1 MTDPNQDRLDEWL
14 DKALHQYG
22 NVQPRIG
29 LEGRVAATL
38 GVARSRSV
46 TRNWWGLGIA
56 TAAAVCVVSIFI
68 WKSSSSPR
76 PLGNTTQ
83 NSLTQV
89 ATDRSPIP
97 QLQKRRKTEITKA
110 FNKMGG
116 NSIPRD
122 VRTAASPRLSQFP
135 AARPLSQQEQ
145 LLKAYINQFPK
156 QAVEIALEQARREK
170 ELQALYPDNFADSDQ
185 ER

>member
-1 MTDPNQDRLDEWL
+1 MKDPNQDRLDEWL

-38 GVARSRSV
+38 DVAWSRSA
-46 TRNWWGLGIA
+46 TRNRWGLGIA
-56 TAAAVCVVSIFI
+56 TAAAVCVLSIFI
-68 WKSSSSPR
+68 WKGSSSPQ
-76 PLGNTTQ
+76 PAGSTAQ
-83 NSLTQV
+83 NFSTQV
-89 ATDRSPIP
+89 ATDRSPIL
-97 QLQKRRKTEITKA
+97 QLQKRRKTEITKTS
-110 FNKMGG
+110 NKTRA
-116 NSIPRD
+116 NSIGRE

-145 LLKAYINQFPK
+145 LLKAYVNQFPK
-156 QAVEIALEQARREK
+156 QAVEIALEQAQREK
-170 ELQALYPDNFADSDQ
+170 ELQTLYSENSADSNQ